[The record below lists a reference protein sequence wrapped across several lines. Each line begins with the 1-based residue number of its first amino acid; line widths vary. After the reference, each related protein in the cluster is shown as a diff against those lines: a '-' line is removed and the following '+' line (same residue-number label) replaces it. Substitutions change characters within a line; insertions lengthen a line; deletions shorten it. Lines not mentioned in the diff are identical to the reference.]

1 MRAMKSSKWHE
12 NAATDHHHIHE
23 YGEHHMTNLVCTFAL
38 ALNSIAIQMAE
49 PAVFGYWFCSN
60 FGAMC

>member
-1 MRAMKSSKWHE
+1 
-12 NAATDHHHIHE
+12 
-23 YGEHHMTNLVCTFAL
+23 MTNLVCTFAL